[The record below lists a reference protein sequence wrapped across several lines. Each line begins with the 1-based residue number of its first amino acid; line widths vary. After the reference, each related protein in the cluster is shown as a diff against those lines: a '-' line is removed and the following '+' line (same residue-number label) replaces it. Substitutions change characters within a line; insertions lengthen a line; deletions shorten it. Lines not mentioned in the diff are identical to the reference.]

1 MTVYRP
7 DPLQFEEIEI
17 EIKKKS
23 GKPFG
28 ISFMAPLRGPG
39 VYVNELV
46 RFQNKL
52 IFKKFIRLIIL
63 QTIL

>member
-17 EIKKKS
+17 ELKKKS

-28 ISFMAPLRGPG
+28 ISCMALLRGPG

-46 RFQNKL
+46 RF
-52 IFKKFIRLIIL
+52 
-63 QTIL
+63 